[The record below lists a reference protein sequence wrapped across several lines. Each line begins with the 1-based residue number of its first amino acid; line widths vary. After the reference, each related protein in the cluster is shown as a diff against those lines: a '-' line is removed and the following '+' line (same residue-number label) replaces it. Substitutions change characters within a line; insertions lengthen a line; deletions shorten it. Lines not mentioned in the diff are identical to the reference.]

1 MLIQYKKWVSLEF
14 RTKRKGRKV
23 LLLCKQL
30 LSISFPVHNSIVL
43 LSTELKTGKIVAVN
57 AWRRGSRYCTR
68 LILFSRCQ
76 RACTWI
82 TKAERYLPFK
92 AFKAVKVCGSCSPW
106 HAERIL
112 AMNGCFGRIWP
123 THTSV
128 SGITPN
134 RRKAL
139 RSPPLPRTRR
149 PPAFHVGALKRW
161 RKDRRLG
168 SAASQGAWGDT
179 GGLKGGTANRRIKR
193 LIFRRAD
200 CNIWTSDAM
209 YRERGEL
216 RRPPRDL
223 VLVLSPRQGRTNPP
237 LDLSIPV
244 SRRMA
249 CAEAGWPA
257 DVAPG
262 SHCGYYQ

>member
-1 MLIQYKKWVSLEF
+1 MF
-14 RTKRKGRKV
+14 
-23 LLLCKQL
+23 
-30 LSISFPVHNSIVL
+30 F
-43 LSTELKTGKIVAVN
+43 
-57 AWRRGSRYCTR
+57 
-68 LILFSRCQ
+68 RCQ

-149 PPAFHVGALKRW
+149 PPAFHVGELKRW
-161 RKDRRLG
+161 RKDGRLC
-168 SAASQGAWGDT
+168 SAASQGARGDT
-179 GGLKGGTANRRIKR
+179 GVKRRHSKQENQMSDFQKSR
-193 LIFRRAD
+193 LQHMNFWCNVPWERRVKKVAEGFGA
-200 CNIWTSDAM
+200 CT
-209 YRERGEL
+209 
-216 RRPPRDL
+216 
-223 VLVLSPRQGRTNPP
+223 LS
-237 LDLSIPV
+237 
-244 SRRMA
+244 
-249 CAEAGWPA
+249 EAG
-257 DVAPG
+257 
-262 SHCGYYQ
+262 